1 MAFGSAAGG
10 HTAQC
15 AVTMSEMLAEE
26 TAMDER
32 GPDLGSARLSASA
45 VLLALLIGVIWGT
58 NPTALKLA
66 LRSLPPMG
74 AVGARFAIASVGV
87 WLWCRST
94 GVQVRPQRGEAPWLV
109 AVTAFF
115 IVQISTFTLGVYWG
129 TAGHSVVLLH
139 TYPFFV
145 VIMAHFLI
153 PGDRATP
160 GRVVGAVAAF
170 VGVAALFVGEWG
182 TWEGTQLRGDLI
194 QLLSAFLLGAQVVF
208 LKHAL
213 SRIDPSR
220 LVLWEMAIGA
230 AAFFA
235 YSLLFENL
243 AAAQPEFISVAAV
256 VYQGIMIGAFCFT
269 VWTWL
274 LRRHAA
280 SLISIF
286 GFISPLV
293 GVFTSAIALGEPVTA
308 GLVIAAALV
317 AGGIVV
323 ANLW

>member
-1 MAFGSAAGG
+1 
-10 HTAQC
+10 
-15 AVTMSEMLAEE
+15 MSEVFAEE
-26 TAMDER
+26 TVVGER

-45 VLLALLIGVIWGT
+45 VLLAVLIAVIWGT
-58 NPTALKLA
+58 NPTALKFA
-66 LRSLPPMG
+66 LLSLPPMG
-74 AVGARFAIASVGV
+74 AVGARFVIASVGV
-87 WLWCRST
+87 WVWCRAT
-94 GVQVRPQRGEAPWLV
+94 GVQVRPQRGEALWLV
-109 AVTAFF
+109 AAAAFF

-129 TAGHSVVLLH
+129 TAGHSIVLLH

-160 GRVVGAVAAF
+160 GRVVGAIAAF
-170 VGVAALFVGEWG
+170 VGVVALFVGEWG

-208 LKHAL
+208 LKHAV

-243 AAAQPEFISVAAV
+243 ASAQPEFISVAAV
-256 VYQGIMIGAFCFT
+256 VYQGIMIGALCFT

-286 GFISPLV
+286 GFVSPLV
-293 GVFTSAIALGEPVTA
+293 GVFVSALALGEPVTL
-308 GLVIAAALV
+308 GLTVAAALV

>member
-1 MAFGSAAGG
+1 MPETTGQDAA
-10 HTAQC
+10 ARIARPQI
-15 AVTMSEMLAEE
+15 V
-26 TAMDER
+26 
-32 GPDLGSARLSASA
+32 SARLTASA
-45 VLLALLIGVIWGT
+45 AVLAILIGLIWGT

-66 LRSLPPMG
+66 LLSLPPMG

-87 WLWCRST
+87 WVWCRAT
-94 GVQVRPQRGEAPWLV
+94 GVQVRPQRGEALWLV
-109 AVTAFF
+109 AAAAFF

-145 VIMAHFLI
+145 VVMAHFLI

-160 GRVVGAVAAF
+160 GRVAGVIAAF
-170 VGVAALFVGEWG
+170 VGVVALFVGEWG

-194 QLLSAFLLGAQVVF
+194 QLFSAFLLGAQVVF
-208 LKHAL
+208 LKHAV

-235 YSLLFENL
+235 YSLVFENL
-243 AAAQPEFISVAAV
+243 AAARPEFISVAAV
-256 VYQGIMIGAFCFT
+256 IYQGIMIGALCFT

-274 LRRHAA
+274 LRRYAA

-293 GVFTSAIALGEPVTA
+293 GIFVSALVLGEPVTL
-308 GLVIAAALV
+308 GLMVAAALV
-317 AGGIVV
+317 AAGIIV